1 MNALKKLITAFV
13 TALEI
18 TENDVNDELNYNN
31 SKQWDSTAHMILI
44 ARLEADFDVLFEVE
58 DILEMSSLSKAKELH
73 RHRKLTKKQTLH

>member
-1 MNALKKLITAFV
+1 MNALKKLITAFA

-58 DILEMSSLSKAKELH
+58 DIIEMSSLSKAKELLI
-73 RHRKLTKKQTLH
+73 KCDNSIDFN